1 MSDTSGAYPPP
12 PPPGVAPPAFGGP
25 SPAFTPPPLPAG
37 YKLPD
42 GYQGPIAPDYTQP
55 YQGYPQP
62 YGQTQPPINPGAVVF
77 GGVGALGYQF
87 GGNAAYSIVVG
98 VLGIA
103 LPFVAGYYFRVL
115 PIFGIITG
123 VRAMTRG
130 RVLGGAIGVGVNVLA
145 GIVSLFASGLIGR

>member
-12 PPPGVAPPAFGGP
+12 PPPGVGAPPAA
-25 SPAFTPPPLPAG
+25 PAPPYTPPPLPSG

-62 YGQTQPPINPGAVVF
+62 YAQYPQPVNPGAVLF
-77 GGVGALGYQF
+77 GSASALTYQF
-87 GGNAAYSIVVG
+87 GGYAAYSIVVG
-98 VLGIA
+98 VLGVA

-115 PIFGIITG
+115 PIFGIISG
-123 VRAMTRG
+123 VRAMMRG
-130 RVLGGAIGVGVNVLA
+130 RVLGGAVGIGVNVLA
-145 GIVSLFASGLIGR
+145 GIVSLISAGVIGG